1 MAGNT
6 ANNMNEKV
14 VLSLNDIHVSFDG
27 NPVLNGVSVGLYPG
41 EVLGIRGENAAGKST
56 LLSVMAGILRPQ
68 QGTRAAAPGAEIR
81 IVPQD
86 IALYPSLTGKQNLEF
101 FAEADG
107 FFGSAERN
115 RVNEMLRIF
124 NLESSAKKRVETYSG
139 GMKRRLNMAVS
150 LIRTP
155 DILLLDEPT
164 VGADTRSVGIMLGC
178 IKALKELG
186 TSIVLISHNK
196 SDLDAVCDRTVE
208 LRNGILLGAEDGE

>member
-1 MAGNT
+1 
-6 ANNMNEKV
+6 MNEKV

-27 NPVLNGVSVGLYPG
+27 NPVLNGVSVELYPG

-68 QGTRAAAPGAEIR
+68 QGIRAAAPGAEIR

-164 VGADTRSVGIMLGC
+164 VGADTHSVGIMLGC

-186 TSIVLISHNK
+186 TSIVLISHNR
-196 SDLDAVCDRTVE
+196 SDIDAVCDRTVE

>member
-1 MAGNT
+1 
-6 ANNMNEKV
+6 MNEKV

-68 QGTRAAAPGAEIR
+68 QGIRAAAPGAEIR

-107 FFGSAERN
+107 FFGNTERN
-115 RVNEMLRIF
+115 RVNEMLSIF

-164 VGADTRSVGIMLGC
+164 VGADTHSVGIMLGC

-186 TSIVLISHNK
+186 TSIVLISHNR

>member
-41 EVLGIRGENAAGKST
+41 AVIGIRGENAAGKST

-107 FFGSAERN
+107 FFGNAERN

-124 NLESSAKKRVETYSG
+124 NLESSARKRVETYSG

-164 VGADTRSVGIMLGC
+164 VGADTHSVGIMLGC
-178 IKALKELG
+178 IKALKALG
-186 TSIVLISHNK
+186 TSIVLISHNR

>member
-107 FFGSAERN
+107 FFGNAERN

-164 VGADTRSVGIMLGC
+164 VGADTHSVGIMLGC

-186 TSIVLISHNK
+186 TSIVLISHNR

-208 LRNGILLGAEDGE
+208 LRNGILLGAENGE

>member
-68 QGTRAAAPGAEIR
+68 QGIRAAAPGAEIR

-107 FFGSAERN
+107 FFGNTERN

-124 NLESSAKKRVETYSG
+124 NLESSARKRVETYSG

>member
-68 QGTRAAAPGAEIR
+68 QGTRAAAPSAEIR

-164 VGADTRSVGIMLGC
+164 VGADTHSVGIMLGC

-186 TSIVLISHNK
+186 TSIVLISHNR
-196 SDLDAVCDRTVE
+196 SDIDAVCDRTVE

>member
-27 NPVLNGVSVGLYPG
+27 NPVLNGVSVELYPG

-164 VGADTRSVGIMLGC
+164 VGADTHSVGIMLGC
-178 IKALKELG
+178 IKTLKELG
-186 TSIVLISHNK
+186 TSIVLISHNR
-196 SDLDAVCDRTVE
+196 SDIDAVCDRTVE

>member
-1 MAGNT
+1 MTGNT

-27 NPVLNGVSVGLYPG
+27 NPVLNGVSVELYPG

-164 VGADTRSVGIMLGC
+164 VGADTHSVGIMLGC

-186 TSIVLISHNK
+186 TSIVLISHNR

>member
-107 FFGSAERN
+107 FFGNTERN

-164 VGADTRSVGIMLGC
+164 VGADTHSVGIMLGC

-186 TSIVLISHNK
+186 TSIVLISHNR

>member
-107 FFGSAERN
+107 FFGNTERN
-115 RVNEMLRIF
+115 RVNEMLSIF

-164 VGADTRSVGIMLGC
+164 VGADTHSVGIMLGC

-186 TSIVLISHNK
+186 TSIVLISHNR

>member
-1 MAGNT
+1 MTGNT

-27 NPVLNGVSVGLYPG
+27 NPVLNGVSVELYPG

-107 FFGSAERN
+107 FFGNAERN

-124 NLESSAKKRVETYSG
+124 NLESSARKRVETYSG

-164 VGADTRSVGIMLGC
+164 VGADTHSVGIMLGC

-186 TSIVLISHNK
+186 TSIVLISHNR
-196 SDLDAVCDRTVE
+196 SDIDAVCDRTVE

>member
-1 MAGNT
+1 
-6 ANNMNEKV
+6 MNEKV

-107 FFGSAERN
+107 FFGNTERN
-115 RVNEMLRIF
+115 RVNEMLSIF

-164 VGADTRSVGIMLGC
+164 VGADTHSVGIMLGC

-186 TSIVLISHNK
+186 TSIVLISHNR

>member
-14 VLSLNDIHVSFDG
+14 DLSLNDIHVSFDG

-68 QGTRAAAPGAEIR
+68 QGIRAAAPGAEIR

-164 VGADTRSVGIMLGC
+164 VGADTHSVGIMLGC

-186 TSIVLISHNK
+186 TSIVLISHNR

>member
-27 NPVLNGVSVGLYPG
+27 NPVLNGVSVELYPG

-68 QGTRAAAPGAEIR
+68 QGIRAAAPGAEIR

-164 VGADTRSVGIMLGC
+164 VGADTHSVGIMLGC
-178 IKALKELG
+178 IKTLKELG
-186 TSIVLISHNK
+186 TSIVLISHNR

>member
-1 MAGNT
+1 
-6 ANNMNEKV
+6 MNEKV

-27 NPVLNGVSVGLYPG
+27 NPVLNGVSVELYPG

-164 VGADTRSVGIMLGC
+164 VGADTHSVGIMLGC

-186 TSIVLISHNK
+186 TSIVLISHNR

-208 LRNGILLGAEDGE
+208 LRNGILLGVEDGE

>member
-41 EVLGIRGENAAGKST
+41 AVIGIRGENAAGKST

-164 VGADTRSVGIMLGC
+164 VGADTHSVGIMLGC

-186 TSIVLISHNK
+186 TSIVLISHNR

>member
-124 NLESSAKKRVETYSG
+124 NLESSAKKRIETYSG

-164 VGADTRSVGIMLGC
+164 VGADTHSVGIMLGC

-186 TSIVLISHNK
+186 TSIVLISHNR

>member
-1 MAGNT
+1 
-6 ANNMNEKV
+6 MNEKV

-27 NPVLNGVSVGLYPG
+27 NPVLNGVSVELYPG

-68 QGTRAAAPGAEIR
+68 QGIRAAAPGAEIR

-107 FFGSAERN
+107 FFGNTERN

-164 VGADTRSVGIMLGC
+164 VGADTHSVGIMLGC

-186 TSIVLISHNK
+186 TSIVLISHNR

>member
-68 QGTRAAAPGAEIR
+68 QGIRAAAPGAEIR

-107 FFGSAERN
+107 FFGNTERN

-164 VGADTRSVGIMLGC
+164 VGADTHSVGIMLGC
-178 IKALKELG
+178 IKTLKELG
-186 TSIVLISHNK
+186 TSIVLISHNR

-208 LRNGILLGAEDGE
+208 LRNGILLGVEDGE

>member
-164 VGADTRSVGIMLGC
+164 VGADTHSVGIMLGC

-196 SDLDAVCDRTVE
+196 SDLNAVCDRTVE

>member
-27 NPVLNGVSVGLYPG
+27 NPVLNGVSVELYPG

-68 QGTRAAAPGAEIR
+68 QGIRAAAPGAEIR

-164 VGADTRSVGIMLGC
+164 VGADTHSVGIMLGC

-186 TSIVLISHNK
+186 TSIVLISHNR
-196 SDLDAVCDRTVE
+196 SDIDAVCDRTVE

>member
-27 NPVLNGVSVGLYPG
+27 NPVLNGVSVELYPG

-107 FFGSAERN
+107 FFGNTERN

-164 VGADTRSVGIMLGC
+164 VGADTHSVGIMLGC

-186 TSIVLISHNK
+186 TSIVLISHNR

>member
-27 NPVLNGVSVGLYPG
+27 NPVLNGVSVELYPG

-68 QGTRAAAPGAEIR
+68 QGIRAAAPGAEIR

-107 FFGSAERN
+107 FFGNTERN
-115 RVNEMLRIF
+115 RVNEMLSIF

-164 VGADTRSVGIMLGC
+164 VGADTHSVGIMLGC
-178 IKALKELG
+178 IKTLKELG
-186 TSIVLISHNK
+186 TSIVLISHNR

>member
-27 NPVLNGVSVGLYPG
+27 NPVLNGVSVELYPG

-68 QGTRAAAPGAEIR
+68 QGIRAAAPGAEIR

-150 LIRTP
+150 LICTP

-164 VGADTRSVGIMLGC
+164 VGADTHSVGIMLGC

-186 TSIVLISHNK
+186 TSIVLISHNR

>member
-14 VLSLNDIHVSFDG
+14 VLSLNDIRVSFDG

-164 VGADTRSVGIMLGC
+164 VGADTHSVGIMLGC

-186 TSIVLISHNK
+186 TSIVLISHNR

>member
-27 NPVLNGVSVGLYPG
+27 NPVLNGVSVELYPG

-68 QGTRAAAPGAEIR
+68 QGIRAAAPGAEIR

-107 FFGSAERN
+107 FFGNAERN

-124 NLESSAKKRVETYSG
+124 NLESSARKRVETYSG

-164 VGADTRSVGIMLGC
+164 VGADTHSVGIMLGC

-186 TSIVLISHNK
+186 TSIVLISHNR

>member
-1 MAGNT
+1 MTGNT

-164 VGADTRSVGIMLGC
+164 VGADTHSVGIMLGC

-186 TSIVLISHNK
+186 TSIVLISHNR

>member
-107 FFGSAERN
+107 FFGNTERN

-164 VGADTRSVGIMLGC
+164 VGADTHSVGIMLGC

-186 TSIVLISHNK
+186 TSIVLISHNR

-208 LRNGILLGAEDGE
+208 LRNGILLGVEDGE

>member
-1 MAGNT
+1 
-6 ANNMNEKV
+6 MNEKV

-107 FFGSAERN
+107 FFGNTERN
-115 RVNEMLRIF
+115 RVNEMLSIF

-164 VGADTRSVGIMLGC
+164 VGADTHSVGIMLGC
-178 IKALKELG
+178 IKTLKELG
-186 TSIVLISHNK
+186 TSIVLISHNR

>member
-27 NPVLNGVSVGLYPG
+27 NPVLNGVSVELYPG

-68 QGTRAAAPGAEIR
+68 QGTRAAAPGAKIR

-164 VGADTRSVGIMLGC
+164 VGADTHSVGIMLGC

-186 TSIVLISHNK
+186 TSIVLISHNR

>member
-101 FAEADG
+101 FAEAEG

-164 VGADTRSVGIMLGC
+164 VGADTHSVGIMLGC

-186 TSIVLISHNK
+186 TSIVLISHNR

>member
-27 NPVLNGVSVGLYPG
+27 NPVLNGVSVELYPG

-68 QGTRAAAPGAEIR
+68 QGTRTAAPGAEIR

-107 FFGSAERN
+107 FFGNTERN

-164 VGADTRSVGIMLGC
+164 VGADTHSVGIMLGC

-186 TSIVLISHNK
+186 TSIVLISHNR
-196 SDLDAVCDRTVE
+196 SDIDAVCDRTVE

>member
-68 QGTRAAAPGAEIR
+68 QGTRTAAPGAEIR

-164 VGADTRSVGIMLGC
+164 VGADTHSVGIMLGC

-186 TSIVLISHNK
+186 TSIVLISHNR
-196 SDLDAVCDRTVE
+196 SDIDAVCDRTVE

>member
-164 VGADTRSVGIMLGC
+164 VGADTHSVGIMLGC

>member
-14 VLSLNDIHVSFDG
+14 VLSLNDIHASFDG

-68 QGTRAAAPGAEIR
+68 QGTRTAAPGAEIR

-164 VGADTRSVGIMLGC
+164 VGADTHSVGIMLGC

-186 TSIVLISHNK
+186 TSIVLISHNR

>member
-68 QGTRAAAPGAEIR
+68 QGIRAAAPSAEIR

-124 NLESSAKKRVETYSG
+124 NLESSARKRVETYSG

-196 SDLDAVCDRTVE
+196 SDLDAVCDRTAE
-208 LRNGILLGAEDGE
+208 LRNGFLLGAGDGE

>member
-164 VGADTRSVGIMLGC
+164 VGADTHSVGIMLGC
-178 IKALKELG
+178 IKTLKELG
-186 TSIVLISHNK
+186 TSIVLISHNR